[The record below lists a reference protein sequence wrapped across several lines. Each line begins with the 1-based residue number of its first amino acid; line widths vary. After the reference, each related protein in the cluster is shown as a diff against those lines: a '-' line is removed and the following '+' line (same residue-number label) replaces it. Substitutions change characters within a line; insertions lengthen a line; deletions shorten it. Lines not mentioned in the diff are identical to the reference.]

1 MLSPLAGA
9 MKRHTSS
16 RPSGV
21 SHFSARPRCTAKQ
34 SASSSSG
41 PRNWCPHSCA
51 WIHSLTG
58 VETLPSSFLLRMR
71 KPG

>member
-21 SHFSARPRCTAKQ
+21 SQPCRPPALDGKAVRRLLVQA
-34 SASSSSG
+34 AELVAALVG
-41 PRNWCPHSCA
+41 VNPHLDGC
-51 WIHSLTG
+51 
-58 VETLPSSFLLRMR
+58 
-71 KPG
+71 